1 LHTIS
6 IQDSGTLFPQLF
18 RCESEGNSRLGRE
31 EKWRK
36 WGGVVGAAEKEGF
49 LCLPLFSGALF
60 RSERDSAQPL

>member
-6 IQDSGTLFPQLF
+6 IQVCGILFPQLL

-36 WGGVVGAAEKEGF
+36 WGGVVSAAEKRAF
-49 LCLPLFSGALF
+49 LGLTRFSGAVF
-60 RSERDSAQPL
+60 